1 MSARR
6 DGPRSPLVEAAEA
19 LDEELQRVGALSRE
33 AQRLPLDTRKNLERT
48 GERLAELARVDE
60 RIGPLLQRL
69 LAAVSEIAARQQED
83 GARLEARAGELQRRR
98 ETYQR
103 LLERYAAL
111 GAAAQELN
119 QGLQALP
126 RPRDAGGPHGVDA
139 DALERIRAE
148 VSTLVASAAAMS
160 EAARA
165 EDFDELA
172 RDADGLRQALLA
184 ARNKLNLIAAR
195 AG

>member
-1 MSARR
+1 MSGRR
-6 DGPRSPLVEAAEA
+6 DGPRSPLVEAAEL

-33 AQRLPLDTRKNLERT
+33 AQRLPLVSRKNLERT
-48 GERLAELARVDE
+48 GERLAELARADE

-126 RPRDAGGPHGVDA
+126 RPRDAGGPHAVDA
-139 DALERIRAE
+139 DALERVRAE
-148 VSTLVASAAAMS
+148 VSALVASAAAMS

-165 EDFDELA
+165 EDFEELA

-184 ARNKLNLIAAR
+184 ARNKLNLLAAR